1 MKLIIATAIVIAI
14 TTTNAYANK
23 DMAITFCNSEIKD
36 NFHSSV
42 KIQFPAPIVTENDA
56 FYFVHYKE
64 AHKLITGNGNTQV
77 DARCTIHKSSYTI
90 TYINIA
96 GKDKTKPYDR
106 SAL

>member
-1 MKLIIATAIVIAI
+1 MLIFTAS
-14 TTTNAYANK
+14 YALADK
-23 DMAITFCNSEIKD
+23 ETAITFCNSEIKD

-42 KIQFPAPIVTENDA
+42 TIQFPAPIVKENDD
-56 FYFVHYKE
+56 FYFVHYRGSQQ
-64 AHKLITGNGNTQV
+64 LLTGNGNTRV

-90 TYINIA
+90 TYINVA